1 MTAPH
6 ALQLHLEPVLAGLPD
21 FARRVVAATL
31 ESLRS
36 SSMALAVAQ
45 DRQQVFAAMEAL
57 NRHGARWVES
67 FASHLDQA
75 VREAMDDRAAARGR
89 SIGRLRVDEL
99 TLVDER
105 QAEED
110 IETSRTVMQIEEL
123 AEWELREVQAYMA
136 ALRGETT
143 IRREANPLRPEVYA
157 RALSHS
163 SRVLPLD
170 TAPRM
175 LLLRTAGSEM
185 GRLLREAYASL
196 CRGLEQKGVEPLS
209 FRAVPTPASPA
220 PARDPFGQVLGKLRA
235 AAPAGAPA
243 VPGGLEARLAELNRR
258 IAPDSLPVPL
268 DAPHVTVPNVLQQL
282 QAPAAGAAPTS
293 PDPELVSLLSKL
305 FDQILADPRL
315 LPPVRSV
322 LGRLQVS
329 VLRVALQ
336 DPTLLTEQQ
345 HPTWLLLD
353 RIASHC
359 AGYADV
365 KDERLSGFLGFV
377 EQLVGRVAAQD
388 RPDATLYRRAL
399 QEVNDYIDAKAR
411 EAIERSRA
419 AVEKLQRIERAEQL
433 RSVLRQQMRQWQG
446 PPISQ
451 SLRDFLFGPW
461 VDVLVEAMS
470 RYGEDGQETSE
481 LLHTVDELLWSLQPM
496 RNAEDRAR
504 LRALLPLMTE
514 RLQRGLDLIGMPTE
528 QRAAVLAELRAAHT
542 KHMREPAPE
551 DLTPEQLVQR
561 LREEEDSAGPLWFDS
576 GEDVDRS
583 VLPTVP
589 IGLMSH
595 PETEAGR
602 LAREAWQS
610 RLVPGTWY
618 LMFVQGRWVTAQLT
632 WVSDNKQFFLFSSQQ
647 AGHSHSMTRR
657 ALERLLREG
666 LVTVLEDRSLLP
678 RAADSMLQDLDGP
691 R

>member
-1 MTAPH
+1 MSAPH
-6 ALQLHLEPVLAGLPD
+6 ALHLHLEPVLAGLPD
-21 FARRVVAATL
+21 FARRVVSATL

-36 SSMALAVAQ
+36 SSMTLAIAQ
-45 DRQQVFAAMEAL
+45 DRQQIFGTIEVL
-57 NRHGARWVES
+57 NRHGARWAES
-67 FASHLDQA
+67 FAGHLEQA
-75 VREAMDDRAAARGR
+75 VREAMDERASSRSR
-89 SIGRLRVDEL
+89 SIDQLRVDEL

-163 SRVLPLD
+163 SRVLPLE
-170 TAPRM
+170 TPARM
-175 LLLRTAGSEM
+175 LLLRTAGTEM
-185 GRLLREAYASL
+185 GRLLRDAYAAL
-196 CRGLEQKGVEPLS
+196 CRGLEQKGLQPLS
-209 FRAVPTPASPA
+209 FRAVPAPAGAA

-235 AAPAGAPA
+235 AAPTPAAGPA
-243 VPGGLEARLAELNRR
+243 LPQGLDARLAELNRR
-258 IAPDSLPVPL
+258 LSPDSLPAPL

-282 QAPAAGAAPTS
+282 RPPAAQEDGS
-293 PDPELVSLLSKL
+293 DPQLVSLLSKL

-329 VLRVALQ
+329 VLRVALH

-365 KDERLSGFLGFV
+365 QDERLSGFLSFV
-377 EQLVGRVAAQD
+377 DQLVGRVAAQD
-388 RPDATLYRRAL
+388 RPDAALYRRAL

-433 RSVLRQQMRQWQG
+433 RAVLRQQMRQWQG

-461 VDVLVEAMS
+461 VEVLVEAMS
-470 RYGEDGQETSE
+470 RFGEGGQETTE

-496 RNAEDRAR
+496 RSAEDRAR

-514 RLQRGLDLIGMPTE
+514 RLQRGFDLIGMPTP
-528 QRAAVLAELRAAHT
+528 QRADVLAELRAVHA
-542 KHMREPAPE
+542 KHLREPTPE
-551 DLTPEQLVQR
+551 EMTPEQLVQR
-561 LREEEDSAGPLWFDS
+561 LREEEDSGPLWFDS
-576 GEDVDRS
+576 EGGVDRS
-583 VLPTVP
+583 ALPTVP

-610 RLVPGTWY
+610 RLVPGSWY
-618 LMFVQGRWVTAQLT
+618 LMFIQGRWVTAQLT

-647 AGHSHSMTRR
+647 AGHAHSMTRR
-657 ALERLLREG
+657 ALERLLAEG
-666 LVTVLEDRSLLP
+666 LVTVLEDRSLLQ
-678 RAADSMLQDLDGP
+678 RAADSMLQDLDDA